1 MRDINRIEPFL
12 DIIEEYWKK
21 QPDFRFGQLISI
33 VDLECDLFYVEDKDF
48 LDSLKQTYSKI

>member
-1 MRDINRIEPFL
+1 MRDINRIRPFL
-12 DIIEEYWKK
+12 DIIEKYWKK
-21 QPDFRFGQLISI
+21 QPDLRFGQLISI